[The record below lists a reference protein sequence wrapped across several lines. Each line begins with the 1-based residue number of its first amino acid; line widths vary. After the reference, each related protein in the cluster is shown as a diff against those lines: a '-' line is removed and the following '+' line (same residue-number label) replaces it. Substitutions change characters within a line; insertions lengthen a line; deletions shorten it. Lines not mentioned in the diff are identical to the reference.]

1 MSDHTGFIVAAYL
14 LTVVVLVA
22 LIVWVIWDGREQ
34 RRQLANLEARG
45 ARRRSEQKGHRS

>member
-22 LIVWVIWDGREQ
+22 LIVWVVWDGHVQ
-34 RRQLANLEARG
+34 RRRLAELGARG
-45 ARRRSEQKGHRS
+45 VRRRSREREAAS